1 MWNTLKAIIYIAVA
15 LFSVYAIFVSDDKNL
30 AYWAIAA
37 WFVIY
42 GRWML
47 LEYEARKGKER
58 DRFEN
63 LQSRVAY
70 LERRMREFD
79 PN

>member
-1 MWNTLKAIIYIAVA
+1 MRTTFKAIVYICVA
-15 LFSVYAIFVSDDKNL
+15 LFSAYAIFVSENKNL

-47 LEYEARKGKER
+47 LDYEARKRMQNDK
-58 DRFEN
+58 FEN

-70 LERRMREFD
+70 LERRLRELD
-79 PN
+79 ID